1 MERDGFRFEI
11 VFVNDGS
18 RDNTLAI
25 CSTAARV
32 DRRLRI
38 VNLSRNFGKEAAL
51 TAGIDHARGDV
62 IVPMDIDLQDPPEL
76 IEPFMARW
84 REGYDIVYG
93 VRTQR
98 AWDTA
103 AKRLSASWFYRVF
116 NSMSPVRIPENVGD
130 FRLVDRRAVEVL
142 RQLPERNRFMKG
154 LFAWVGFNAI
164 GVPYERPQRA
174 AGSSKFNLWRLWNFA
189 LDGVVSFS
197 TAPLAR
203 LVLCRRGDRRRR
215 RALRPVHRHPRAAVR
230 HRHAGLR
237 LAVDRRAADGRHPAP
252 VARHHRRISRPPLPR
267 GQRPA
272 DLRGRGHL
280 RERRR
285 PAAASPDADPDE
297 WTSRKKTSWAPIS
310 AGTGTTAP
318 RRPRSPHGRRPASQ
332 AHPRRRRGLGLLLA
346 PSAGRGRRAIGAV
359 RRHRLRQRSRRQRRP
374 ASPCSTAATPA
385 RPTATWC

>member
-1 MERDGFRFEI
+1 MPESILPNRQAGGSALERQLRAQRARRAADPLLSLVVPAFNEEESIELFLDTVLPLMERDGFRFEI

-18 RDNTLAI
+18 RDNTLAHLLNRG
-25 CSTAARV
+25 AL
-32 DRRLRI
+32 DRRLRV

-93 VRTQR
+93 VRSQR

-103 AKRLSASWFYRVF
+103 SKRVSASVFYRVF

-154 LFAWVGFNAI
+154 LFAWVGFNAV

-197 TAPLAR
+197 TAPLRAWFYVGVVIAAIAVLYALFIVTRVLIFGIDTPGYASLLIAVLLMGAIQLLSLGIIGEYLGR
-203 LVLCRRGDRRRR
+203 LFLEVKGRPIYVVEGVYENGD
-215 RALRPVHRHPRAAVR
+215 ALPPRP
-230 HRHAGLR
+230 
-237 LAVDRRAADGRHPAP
+237 
-252 VARHHRRISRPPLPR
+252 
-267 GQRPA
+267 
-272 DLRGRGHL
+272 
-280 RERRR
+280 
-285 PAAASPDADPDE
+285 
-297 WTSRKKTSWAPIS
+297 
-310 AGTGTTAP
+310 
-318 RRPRSPHGRRPASQ
+318 
-332 AHPRRRRGLGLLLA
+332 
-346 PSAGRGRRAIGAV
+346 
-359 RRHRLRQRSRRQRRP
+359 
-374 ASPCSTAATPA
+374 
-385 RPTATWC
+385 

>member
-1 MERDGFRFEI
+1 VPESILPLPQLSGNALERQLAAQRARRPAGPLLSLVVPVFDEEESIDLFLDTVLPLMERDGFRFEI

-18 RDNTLAI
+18 RDNTLAHLLDR
-25 CSTAARV
+25 AAL

-93 VRTQR
+93 VRTHR

-103 AKRLSASWFYRVF
+103 AKRLSANWFYRVF

-154 LFAWVGFNAI
+154 LFAWVGFNAV

-197 TAPLAR
+197 TAPL
-203 LVLCRRGDRRRR
+203 
-215 RALRPVHRHPRAAVR
+215 RAWFYVGVVIAAVAVLYAFFIVTR
-230 HRHAGLR
+230 VLIFGIDTPGYASLLIAVLLMGAIQLLSLGIIGEYLGR
-237 LAVDRRAADGRHPAP
+237 LFLEVKGRPIYVVESIYENGDIQAP
-252 VARHHRRISRPPLPR
+252 KP
-267 GQRPA
+267 
-272 DLRGRGHL
+272 
-280 RERRR
+280 
-285 PAAASPDADPDE
+285 
-297 WTSRKKTSWAPIS
+297 
-310 AGTGTTAP
+310 
-318 RRPRSPHGRRPASQ
+318 
-332 AHPRRRRGLGLLLA
+332 
-346 PSAGRGRRAIGAV
+346 
-359 RRHRLRQRSRRQRRP
+359 
-374 ASPCSTAATPA
+374 
-385 RPTATWC
+385 

>member
-1 MERDGFRFEI
+1 VPESVVPHPRLSGNALERQLAGQRERRPANPLLSLVVPVFNEEESIDLFLDTVVPLMERDGFRFEI

-18 RDNTLAI
+18 RDNTLAHLLDRG
-25 CSTAARV
+25 AL

-76 IEPFMARW
+76 IEPFMVRW

-103 AKRLSASWFYRVF
+103 AKRLSANWFYRVF

-130 FRLVDRRAVEVL
+130 FRLVDRRAIQVL

-154 LFAWVGFNAI
+154 LFAWVGFNAV
-164 GVPYERPQRA
+164 GVPYERPPRA

-197 TAPLAR
+197 TAPLRAWFYVGVVIAAIAVLYALFIVTRVLIFGIDTPGYASLLIAVLLMGAIQLLSLGIIGEYLGR
-203 LVLCRRGDRRRR
+203 LFLEVKGRPIYVVEGVYENGD
-215 RALRPVHRHPRAAVR
+215 VQ
-230 HRHAGLR
+230 
-237 LAVDRRAADGRHPAP
+237 AP
-252 VARHHRRISRPPLPR
+252 KS
-267 GQRPA
+267 
-272 DLRGRGHL
+272 
-280 RERRR
+280 
-285 PAAASPDADPDE
+285 
-297 WTSRKKTSWAPIS
+297 
-310 AGTGTTAP
+310 
-318 RRPRSPHGRRPASQ
+318 
-332 AHPRRRRGLGLLLA
+332 
-346 PSAGRGRRAIGAV
+346 
-359 RRHRLRQRSRRQRRP
+359 
-374 ASPCSTAATPA
+374 
-385 RPTATWC
+385 

>member
-1 MERDGFRFEI
+1 MSLVVPVFNEEESIDLYLDTVPPLMERDGFRFEI

-18 RDNTLAI
+18 RDNTLAHLLDR
-25 CSTAARV
+25 AAL

-84 REGYDIVYG
+84 REGYDVVYG

-98 AWDTA
+98 TWDTA
-103 AKRLSASWFYRVF
+103 AKRLSANWFYRVF

-154 LFAWVGFNAI
+154 LFAWVGFNAV

-197 TAPLAR
+197 TAPLRAWFYVGVVIAAISVLYALFIITRVLIFGIDTPGYASLLIAVLLMGAIQLLSLGIIGEYLGR
-203 LVLCRRGDRRRR
+203 LFLEVKGRPIYVVEGVYENGDIQ
-215 RALRPVHRHPRAAVR
+215 
-230 HRHAGLR
+230 
-237 LAVDRRAADGRHPAP
+237 AP
-252 VARHHRRISRPPLPR
+252 KP
-267 GQRPA
+267 
-272 DLRGRGHL
+272 
-280 RERRR
+280 
-285 PAAASPDADPDE
+285 
-297 WTSRKKTSWAPIS
+297 
-310 AGTGTTAP
+310 
-318 RRPRSPHGRRPASQ
+318 
-332 AHPRRRRGLGLLLA
+332 
-346 PSAGRGRRAIGAV
+346 
-359 RRHRLRQRSRRQRRP
+359 
-374 ASPCSTAATPA
+374 
-385 RPTATWC
+385 